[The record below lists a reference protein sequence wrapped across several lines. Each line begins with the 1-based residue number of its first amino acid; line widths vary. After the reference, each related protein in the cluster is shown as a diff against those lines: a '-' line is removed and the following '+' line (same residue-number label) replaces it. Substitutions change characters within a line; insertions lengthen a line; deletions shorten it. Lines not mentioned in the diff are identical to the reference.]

1 MTANFQPWQRYF
13 QLNAE
18 NLLFI
23 DWNSE
28 EYLDAKELS
37 LIFASIQQFQRG
49 EHSEGKYLLNQ
60 AKSWEAQYGHS
71 GYSEAMVLFIREE
84 QRHAM
89 TLGRFM
95 KREGIPCL
103 RGHWID
109 DVFRWLRRR
118 AGLEFTISV
127 LSIAEV
133 ISSVY
138 YQGLKLAT
146 RSKILRQI
154 CNQILW
160 DEAHHLQF
168 QAAAMEMIYQQRR
181 NWKRWLMP
189 TFRRVLLSGTII
201 LVWWQHGQV
210 LRAGGYRLGR
220 FWKECWQ
227 EYQDMWAW
235 TPDQVKT
242 EDYEWV

>member
-1 MTANFQPWQRYF
+1 MTVNFQPWQRYF

-28 EYLDAKELS
+28 ENLDAKELS
-37 LIFASIQQFQRG
+37 LIFASVQQFQRG

-60 AKSWEAQYGHS
+60 AKTWEDKYGHN
-71 GYSEAMVLFIREE
+71 GYSEAMISFIREE

-89 TLGRFM
+89 TLSRFM
-95 KREGIPCL
+95 EREGIPRL

-127 LSIAEV
+127 LAIAEV
-133 ISSVY
+133 ISAVY

-168 QAAAMEMIYQQRR
+168 QAAAMEMIHHQRSS
-181 NWKRWLMP
+181 WKRSFMP
-189 TFRRVLLSGTII
+189 IFRRVLLSGTIV
-201 LVWWQHGQV
+201 LVWWQHGRV
-210 LRAGGYRLGR
+210 LRAGGYRSGR

-227 EYQDMWAW
+227 EYRDMWAW
-235 TPDQVKT
+235 APDQVKT
-242 EDYEWV
+242 EEYEWV